1 MRGTLDV
8 GVAVHAGKQA
18 AVDGIFESLRI
29 DVQAHGF
36 TVDLVSQR
44 DVAMASQTFF
54 RSGFWRLFTGWLLGG
69 GVQRCCRE
77 KQGKSNSGRKNSPYC
92 SRGHA
97 LPRQF
102 FRIERSS
109 CGGGIA
115 AALSS

>member
-8 GVAVHAGKQA
+8 GVAVHAGKHA
-18 AVDGIFESLRI
+18 TVDGIFESLRI
-29 DVQAHGF
+29 DVQADGF

-44 DVAMASQTFF
+44 RIAMASETFF
-54 RSGFWRLFTGWLLGG
+54 SSGFWRLLAGRLFAG
-69 GVQRCCRE
+69 GVDRCGRQ
-77 KQGKSNSGRKNSPYC
+77 KQGKSNSERKNPPFG

-102 FRIERSS
+102 SRIERSQ
-109 CGGGIA
+109 CGGGMA